1 MGLVLVVGNMV
12 VFKLLEIML
21 LLMLCIVELMVE
33 VGFFVGVVNI
43 VFGYGYMVGQWFVEY
58 LGVGKIVFIGLMVIG
73 W

>member
-43 VFGYGYMVGQWFVEY
+43 VFGYGYMVG
-58 LGVGKIVFIGLMVIG
+58 
-73 W
+73 